1 MSHKLA
7 KLYTFLFLNYL
18 GNESKA
24 DGLKDG
30 TVNSKVQHKK
40 EENMNKGNS
49 SPDND
54 ESFHMDVTTNSEEIY
69 SLNQINDCLFADS
82 LETGMYIH
90 TPSII

>member
-1 MSHKLA
+1 M
-7 KLYTFLFLNYL
+7 
-18 GNESKA
+18 
-24 DGLKDG
+24 
-30 TVNSKVQHKK
+30 QHKK

-54 ESFHMDVTTNSEEIY
+54 ESFYMDVTTNSEEIY